1 MDGNGD
7 QQRKQDPGGISKKTF
22 GTKPYLDK
30 EGRELLNRA
39 GRKIQRDEPDWAD
52 DPSDPSASDCLK
64 YLNSDRDGRFS
75 DDALLV
81 NLLAEGLNAE
91 EALVWMLWKHS
102 NLEPKEIFYAHEGK
116 QTAGRSGVDDQAI
129 RNIHSRI
136 RAAAMKLGVDVEDN
150 LGEI

>member
-1 MDGNGD
+1 MDGDNGD
-7 QQRKQDPGGISKKTF
+7 QQHQEDAGGTVKKTF

-39 GRKIQRDEPDWAD
+39 GRQIQRSEPDWAD
-52 DPSDPSASDCLK
+52 NPEDPSASDCLK
-64 YLNSDRDGRFS
+64 HLIRDRKGSFT

-91 EALVWMLWKHS
+91 EALVWILWKHS
-102 NLEPKEIFYAHEGK
+102 NLAPKEIFYAHEGK
-116 QTAGRSGVDDQAI
+116 QTAGRSGVDEQAI

-136 RAAAMKLGVDVEDN
+136 RSAAMKLGVEVD
-150 LGEI
+150 LGEP